1 MSNIPNHI
9 NNLSGTQLDNFII
22 NDLYKKI
29 NESRNMFSASKL
41 YPDSSAQNAIQ
52 NILIPYL
59 TKENFVT
66 KEKFLL
72 LNFQNTKPKAN
83 LNIKKTLL
91 ESFYSLIDENC
102 IKTNM
107 PLVAKNNCYTH
118 IGLNIKYD
126 EKNGLLLIVC
136 ILSQKIISVENSYTL
151 KDGYV
156 VTGTILLNNCYIGG
170 AKIKKNDKISYDI
183 GPRNLIFNPEK
194 MKYGIILPNVNFK
207 FYQM

>member
-52 NILIPYL
+52 NILIEQTNFMQINEKDIQPYL

-107 PLVAKNNCYTH
+107 PLVAK
-118 IGLNIKYD
+118 K
-126 EKNGLLLIVC
+126 
-136 ILSQKIISVENSYTL
+136 
-151 KDGYV
+151 
-156 VTGTILLNNCYIGG
+156 
-170 AKIKKNDKISYDI
+170 
-183 GPRNLIFNPEK
+183 
-194 MKYGIILPNVNFK
+194 
-207 FYQM
+207 